1 MRFKIGDVVSVRSDI
16 DKFRYVDGVFI
27 FKSMRRQRG
36 KVERIIGAVDEGEQG
51 FYKTNG
57 SGFWWPGAM
66 LREVGKMTD
75 FITPAHYVLEDGSD
89 SMDVVAKILGRE
101 QFKGFL
107 RGNAFKYLIRYE
119 QKGWIEDL
127 RKALDYIQRLV
138 EFEEGPKEENPYE
151 SELINIFEKF
161 KEVFNKTLYGE
172 NKDED

>member
-36 KVERIIGAVDEGEQG
+36 RVERIIGAVDEGEQG

-89 SMDVVAKILGRE
+89 SMDLIAKILGRE

-107 RGNAFKYLIRYE
+107 RGNALKYLIRYE
-119 QKGWIEDL
+119 LKGGIADL
-127 RKALDYIQRLV
+127 NKALDYIERLV
-138 EFEEGPKEENPYE
+138 DLEEDLVGEVREGGV
-151 SELINIFEKF
+151 INAFEKF
-161 KEVFNKTLYGE
+161 KEGLNKTLYGDRVE
-172 NKDED
+172 